1 MNDENKTNVENEN
14 VNENATEIISDST
27 ISNDEIEEIG
37 GNNNN
42 VDEIKNPK
50 RFRVGQGCGTFICLL
65 IIIVVIFCKIK
76 GLSFQDLTDD
86 FIEYDNEIITSTT
99 NRLNLHIYPIHNSYT
114 GVLESN
120 DNCMIINC
128 AENFYDD
135 EIQNLINNHYKID
148 ELFLL
153 SDVTYYAG
161 DINTDSVHA
170 SSVFANDIFCDGE
183 YTENEINLFGG
194 KLRYLMKDDIL
205 NIHYTDESGDTF
217 RVELSNADGDDL
229 DQIRDTDVLI
239 NSRDMDLSEYADKTY
254 LDNNNVENYNLSDY
268 RKLTIDL
275 LTADVT
281 AVLK

>member
-1 MNDENKTNVENEN
+1 MNDENKTNVENES

-37 GNNNN
+37 GNNN

-76 GLSFQDLTDD
+76 SLSFQDLTDD

-99 NRLNLHIYPIHNSYT
+99 NRLNLHIYPINDSYT

-205 NIHYTDESGDTF
+205 NIHYTDGSGDTF

-281 AVLK
+281 AVLN

>member
-1 MNDENKTNVENEN
+1 MNDENITNVENEN
-14 VNENATEIISDST
+14 ATEINSDSA
-27 ISNDEIEEIG
+27 ISNDEIEEI
-37 GNNNN
+37 NN

-76 GLSFQDLTDD
+76 GLSFHDLTDD
-86 FIEYDNEIITSTT
+86 FIEYDNEIITNTT
-99 NRLNLHIYPIHNSYT
+99 NRLNLHIYPTKDSYT

-135 EIQNLINNHYKID
+135 EIQNLISNHYKVD

-161 DINTDSVHA
+161 DVNTDSVHA

-217 RVELSNADGDDL
+217 RIELSNADGDDL

-239 NSRDMDLSEYADKTY
+239 NSRDMDLSKYADKTY
-254 LDNNNVENYNLSDY
+254 LDNNDVEDYNLSDY
-268 RKLTIDL
+268 KKLTIDL